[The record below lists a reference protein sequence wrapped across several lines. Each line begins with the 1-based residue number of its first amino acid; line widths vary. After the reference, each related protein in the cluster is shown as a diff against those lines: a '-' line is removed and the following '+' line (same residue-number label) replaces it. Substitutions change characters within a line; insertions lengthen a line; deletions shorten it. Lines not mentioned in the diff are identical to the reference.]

1 MEKINVSFKGM
12 TNIPD
17 DSFSGDGDMA
27 VVLNMRHKGG
37 ELVQCQPPTAT
48 PVSYEVRQVMF
59 HAKSGK
65 WLELHG
71 DGELWLRDGTEA
83 IQADV
88 ESFAIMGNVVVMYR
102 EKMKP
107 CYLIWR
113 GTEYVNLGQMPE
125 LPELKITR
133 NDKSFAFTTQ
143 EKYCSSVMLALED
156 DGLERYAGYV
166 KKGFIDS
173 CLSEVYSRGGFVD
186 NALFRVC
193 YRLFDGSCI
202 ASDIYCAYNDVMAFT
217 FMPEKGTID
226 ANRLNYKAE
235 VKYFTVALS
244 LCNFKGIEEWKD
256 VITGIEVYTS
266 GSVMNHKPVTVSYST
281 DEYKG
286 VKDAYVKYDVYELRT
301 LDEMRLEVMNAG
313 FYKYMS
319 FDLKGDVI
327 AVHMEDTSPSY
338 VATQSSL
345 KDIVSMHS
353 GTGCAGV
360 YNGRLHTNG
369 DRLLCEGY
377 RYRNRIGTV
386 NNWVAVVTDIER
398 YRVKRMEEQD
408 YVGLGATPIL
418 MYPDSRAE
426 KMTIAYYKSN
436 KWYKGEYGMK
446 PHPYEDAAIYVNQG
460 PYDRER
466 KFSKTSSNV
475 SLTGGGS
482 VDVSGFYFEEIE
494 EGSYVFER
502 TGGIWYIR
510 KDWVQVGS
518 GKAYPLVR
526 KGQLADFG
534 ITQNGTINDGS
545 SFVVDVVY
553 SAGSGYALKEV
564 AFTAIGQD
572 EYNEILDA
580 EENSLE
586 CADDELKVSAV
597 DNPFYFP
604 SAQTYKFDAE
614 IVGVASNAEAISTG
628 QFGQYPLFVFTK
640 SGIWAMAVDASGQ
653 GAYTA
658 MSPFSREVC
667 SGEICPVSGGVV
679 FTAKRGLMAISGG
692 AVTELSAMVDGRRLD
707 FFGYNQE
714 MWNAIFG
721 KADVG
726 VIAPDE
732 IRRYIDGA
740 KLGYNYLHNEVIV
753 SNSNYGYSFVFS
765 LSTQLWCVID
775 SVFDVTTNSYPDLV
789 VYDNKNLKRLNF
801 KDEFVP
807 PVNMARIGD
816 AIGGDGVIEI
826 NTGVRSVVAVT
837 RPIKMATL
845 DFKRL
850 RQAALRCTFTGEL
863 NFYVLGSNDGAK
875 FVPVTGKEYPSVG
888 GNEPTTLTRRDLV
901 TAMSR
906 SKQYRYIVIA
916 VAGKMRGRVSMAELL
931 VDGSFTGNK
940 LR

>member
-37 ELVQCQPPTAT
+37 ELVQCQPPAVE
-48 PVSYEVRQVMF
+48 PAPAVKQAMF

-65 WLELHG
+65 WLELREN
-71 DGELWLRDGTEA
+71 GELWLMDGKEA
-83 IQADV
+83 IQAGV

-125 LPELKITR
+125 LPELKITV
-133 NDKSFAFTTQ
+133 NNKSFAFTTQ
-143 EKYCSSVMLALED
+143 EKYPASIMLALED
-156 DGLERYAGYV
+156 DGLENYAGYV

-173 CLSEVYSRGGFVD
+173 CLSEVYSRRGFVD

-193 YRLFDGSCI
+193 YRLFDGSCF

-235 VKYFTVALS
+235 VKYFTVNLS
-244 LCNFKGIEEWKD
+244 LCNFTGVEEWKD

-266 GSVMNHKPVTVSYST
+266 GSVMNHKPVTVSYAT
-281 DEYKG
+281 DVYKG
-286 VKDAYVKYDVYELRT
+286 VKDAYVKYDIYEFRT
-301 LDEMRLEVMNAG
+301 LEEMRLEIMNAR

-319 FDLKGDVI
+319 FDLKGNLI
-327 AVHMEDTSPSY
+327 EINIENTSPSN
-338 VATQSSL
+338 VATQPSL

-360 YNGRLHTNG
+360 YNNRLHTNG
-369 DRLLCEGY
+369 DRLLYDGY
-377 RYRNRIGTV
+377 KYKNRIGAI
-386 NNWVAVVTDIER
+386 NDWVTVVTDIEQ
-398 YRVKRMEEQD
+398 YIVKRREEQD
-408 YVGLGATPIL
+408 YTGLGVTPIL

-426 KMTIAYYKSN
+426 KMTVVYYKSD
-436 KWYKGEYGMK
+436 KWYKGEFELT
-446 PHPYEDAAIYVNQG
+446 PHPYEDAAIFIKQG
-460 PYDRER
+460 QYERER
-466 KFSKTSSNV
+466 KFSKSLLELDIPGGTSLNV
-475 SLTGGGS
+475 E
-482 VDVSGFYFEEIE
+482 DFYFPEIE
-494 EGSYVFER
+494 EGTYVFQYKKEEGFWR
-502 TGGIWYIR
+502 FK

-518 GKAYPLVR
+518 GQAYPLMR
-526 KGQLADFG
+526 KGQLSDFG
-534 ITQNGTINDGS
+534 ITQNGTIDEDS
-545 SFVVDVVY
+545 SFKILVQY
-553 SAGSGYALKEV
+553 KATGGYALSGITFKE
-564 AFTAIGQD
+564 TTQG
-572 EYNEILDA
+572 EYLEILNT
-580 EENSLE
+580 EENRLE
-586 CADDELKVSAV
+586 SANDVLKVSAV

-604 SAQTYKFDAE
+604 SAQTYRFDAE
-614 IVGVASNAEAISTG
+614 IVGMASNAEAISTG

-667 SGEICPVSGGVV
+667 SGDICQVSGGVV
-679 FTAKRGLMAISGG
+679 FTTKRGVMAISGG
-692 AVTELSAMVDGRRLD
+692 QVTELSAMVDGRRFD

-714 MWNAIFG
+714 MWNAIFA

-726 VIAPDE
+726 MVAPDE
-732 IRRYIDGA
+732 IRTYIDGA

-753 SNSNYGYSFVFS
+753 SNSKYGYSYVFS
-765 LSTQLWCVID
+765 LSGQEWSVID
-775 SVFDVTTNSYPDLV
+775 SVFDVTTNSYPELV
-789 VYDNKNLKRLNF
+789 VYDNRNLKRLKF
-801 KDEFVP
+801 ADGDSVVP
-807 PVNMARIGD
+807 
-816 AIGGDGVIEI
+816 
-826 NTGVRSVVAVT
+826 VVAVT
-837 RPIKMATL
+837 RPMKMGTL
-845 DFKRL
+845 DFKRM
-850 RQAALRCTFTGEL
+850 RQAALRCTFTGGL
-863 NFYVLGSNDGAK
+863 NFYVLGSIDGAE
-875 FVPVTGKEYPSVG
+875 FVPIAGKEYPSVN
-888 GNEPTTLTRRDLV
+888 GNESTTKTRRDLV

-906 SKQYRYIVIA
+906 SKQYKYFVIA
-916 VAGKMRGRVSMAELL
+916 VAGKMNGRVSMAELL